1 MLRIAAVAQKELKQF
16 WRDRLTLG
24 VTMSLP
30 LIQLT
35 LFATALTLN
44 IRNLPLAV
52 DDEDRT
58 QLSRKLI
65 DSFVATGKFRLH
77 GYPQGTR
84 PETVLDEGSARAVV
98 RIPPDFSTCL
108 RAGRPAAVQVL
119 IDGTDSNSAVLIR
132 NVSAALAQTFQ
143 PLSGAP
149 ALRPPVRLV
158 VEHWYNPGLSDR
170 WFFGSGA
177 LGMVLILFPALL
189 GALAAAREHENGNI
203 VQAYAS
209 TMRAPEWIL
218 GKMAPYVLVGLGQLV
233 ICFLLGWLFFDYQA
247 PEHPLVLLVAASIY
261 IAAAV
266 LYGMAVGNALGTQAA
281 AIQAVQLGA
290 FLLSMLLS
298 GFLVPVRNMP
308 VLLQYISLLLPARH
322 FIAATRDV
330 MLRGGNWDTSG
341 PSVLALLALAGL
353 FFAANVGRMR
363 RMQLSH

>member
-52 DDEDRT
+52 DDQDRT
-58 QLSRKLI
+58 PLSRNLI
-65 DSFVATGKFRLH
+65 DDFVATGKFRLQS
-77 GYPQGTR
+77 YQEGTR
-84 PETVLDEGSARAVV
+84 PETVLDEGLARAVL
-98 RIPPDFSTCL
+98 RIPPDFSTRL
-108 RAGRPAAVQVL
+108 RAGRHAAIQVL
-119 IDGTDSNSAVLIR
+119 IDGTDSNSALLIR
-132 NVSAALAQTFQ
+132 NVSAALASTFRAGRAG
-143 PLSGAP
+143 SAP
-149 ALRPPVRLV
+149 RPPVRLAV
-158 VEHWYNPGLSDR
+158 QYWYNPGLSDR

-218 GKMAPYVLVGLGQLV
+218 GKAAPYVLVGLAQLL
-233 ICFLLGWLFFDYQA
+233 ICFFIGWLFFDYQT
-247 PEHPLVLLVAASIY
+247 PEHPAVLLVAALLY
-261 IAAAV
+261 ISAAV

-308 VLLQYISLLLPARH
+308 LVLQYISMLLQARH
-322 FIAATRDV
+322 FIAATRDI

-341 PSVLALLALAGL
+341 FSVLALAALAGL
-353 FFAANVGRMR
+353 FLGANVGRMR
-363 RMQLSH
+363 RMQFSH